1 MTITAIEIDV
11 LKDQHAV
18 AQIVSPLDASTQ
30 LRRHLERLL
39 TTGRDTV
46 ASAQLTGDAE
56 GWVLHVLLGGGH
68 SVYHF
73 FDTAGVTHRVDAEA
87 TALALAGGRP

>member
-1 MTITAIEIDV
+1 MITAAIEIDV

-30 LRRHLERLL
+30 LRRHLEHLL
-39 TTGRDTV
+39 AAGRDTV
-46 ASAQLTGDAE
+46 ASAQLVGDAE
-56 GWVLHVLLGGGH
+56 GWVLHILLSGGH

-73 FDTAGVTHRVDAEA
+73 FDTAGITHRVDAEA